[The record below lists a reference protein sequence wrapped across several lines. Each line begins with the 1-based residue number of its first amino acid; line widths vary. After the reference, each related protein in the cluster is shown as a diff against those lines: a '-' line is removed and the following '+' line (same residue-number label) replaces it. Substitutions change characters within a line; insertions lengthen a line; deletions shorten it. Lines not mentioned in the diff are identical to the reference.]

1 MLGFVRG
8 RPGTMSTLNGRRRGP
23 PKGQNDTFLAD
34 IQLNGPGR
42 KNFKEL
48 WTSFGHRSSLPIM
61 AIELDVAAMGMGN
74 GSGLPSNVRRRQT
87 TIILPSLSP
96 KKKDAHPFRH
106 KQRISWFPLS
116 LPTNIYYIFIL
127 ALLSISMDGERED
140 DASDTNT
147 YSDRER
153 N

>member
-1 MLGFVRG
+1 MHVPVRG
-8 RPGTMSTLNGRRRGP
+8 TWEELGTSYVHHPL
-23 PKGQNDTFLAD
+23 L
-34 IQLNGPGR
+34 
-42 KNFKEL
+42 
-48 WTSFGHRSSLPIM
+48 IM
-61 AIELDVAAMGMGN
+61 AIELDLAAMGMGN

-127 ALLSISMDGERED
+127 ALLSISMDGEREKKMMPL
-140 DASDTNT
+140 ARIVIFGQGKELNSIHNV
-147 YSDRER
+147 R
-153 N
+153 

>member
-1 MLGFVRG
+1 MQNHLMHVPVRG
-8 RPGTMSTLNGRRRGP
+8 TWEELGTSYVHHPL
-23 PKGQNDTFLAD
+23 L
-34 IQLNGPGR
+34 
-42 KNFKEL
+42 
-48 WTSFGHRSSLPIM
+48 IM
-61 AIELDVAAMGMGN
+61 AIELDLAAMGMGN